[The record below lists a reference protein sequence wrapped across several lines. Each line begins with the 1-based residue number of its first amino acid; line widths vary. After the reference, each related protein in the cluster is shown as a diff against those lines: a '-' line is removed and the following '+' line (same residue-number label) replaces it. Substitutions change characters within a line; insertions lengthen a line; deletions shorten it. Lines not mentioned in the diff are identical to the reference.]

1 MKSENQNTKAPAAF
15 RDSPGRSLL
24 KTITYRIFASGAMFV
39 GVFIFARQYQKL
51 TMAESLTNASFI
63 AFLEFVVKLIIYYIH
78 ERIWSGI
85 SWGKYWQRK
94 FWARKA
100 WKKMYRKAHD

>member
-1 MKSENQNTKAPAAF
+1 MNSDKQSVLEVAEL

-39 GVFIFARQYQKL
+39 GVFIFAHEYQKL
-51 TMAESLTNASFI
+51 SMAESLSNASFI
-63 AFLEFVVKLIIYYIH
+63 AFLEFVVKLVIYYIH

-85 SWGKYWQRK
+85 KWGKYWKRHY
-94 FWARKA
+94 WARLI
-100 WKKMYRKAHD
+100 WKRAYRKAHK